1 MSEMGT
7 SIDSLRQN
15 NEEEDT
21 LIKNIKED
29 YTEQTLPQKQL
40 EPEPIINQIQHQ
52 PVEEY
57 QHYQQY
63 EPEEINEKPSMLS
76 TVFTT
81 VKDAIIFLIIFIT
94 FNYEPIALVVDSLL
108 DRLNIPYLGLVLR
121 AIIASVVY
129 FFIKKFI

>member
-15 NEEEDT
+15 SEEEDT

-63 EPEEINEKPSMLS
+63 EPEEIIEKPSMFS

>member
-15 NEEEDT
+15 SEEEDT

-63 EPEEINEKPSMLS
+63 EPEEIIEKPSMLS

-81 VKDAIIFLIIFIT
+81 VKDSIIFLIIFIT

-108 DRLNIPYLGLVLR
+108 DRLNIP
-121 AIIASVVY
+121 
-129 FFIKKFI
+129 